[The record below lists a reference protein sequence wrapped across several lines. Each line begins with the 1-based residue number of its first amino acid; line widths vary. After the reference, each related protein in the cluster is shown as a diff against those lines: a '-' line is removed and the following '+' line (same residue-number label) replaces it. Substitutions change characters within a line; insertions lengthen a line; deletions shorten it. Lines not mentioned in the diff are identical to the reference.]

1 MEQLRIM
8 QATILHM
15 VQSAQIG
22 CTTPASEY
30 NLFIYLLLH
39 LLPIFFFF
47 AFLITLWTFWHAL
60 HARESFFTAC
70 RPPTHSPCS
79 PVSDG
84 IDDVQRR
91 GKKLSVHRERKSEN
105 AARPKKCIPDYY
117 FAFFLASFFSC
128 LLALFVCFGIC
139 WRRCNVSRTGGI
151 YT

>member
-47 AFLITLWTFWHAL
+47 CFSDYTLDVLARFARTRVFLHSLSTTYP
-60 HARESFFTAC
+60 FT
-70 RPPTHSPCS
+70 
-79 PVSDG
+79 
-84 IDDVQRR
+84 
-91 GKKLSVHRERKSEN
+91 
-105 AARPKKCIPDYY
+105 
-117 FAFFLASFFSC
+117 
-128 LLALFVCFGIC
+128 LLACF
-139 WRRCNVSRTGGI
+139 
-151 YT
+151 

>member
-70 RPPTHSPCS
+70 RPPTS

-84 IDDVQRR
+84 FDDANYSRA
-91 GKKLSVHRERKSEN
+91 KKVIVERENEN
-105 AARPKKCIPDYY
+105 AERPKSAYPTTSLP
-117 FAFFLASFFSC
+117 FASLVFLIC
-128 LLALFVCFGIC
+128 LLVFLFRHLLAVMAI
-139 WRRCNVSRTGGI
+139 WKQNEGI
-151 YT
+151 YLEVES